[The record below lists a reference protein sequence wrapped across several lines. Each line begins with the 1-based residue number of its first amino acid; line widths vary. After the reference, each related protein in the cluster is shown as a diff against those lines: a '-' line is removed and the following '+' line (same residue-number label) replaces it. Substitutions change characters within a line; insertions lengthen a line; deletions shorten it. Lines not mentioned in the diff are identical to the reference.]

1 MGWLDEGYR
10 EDINPLV
17 DKQTQVILD
26 YEVFYELQGDKM
38 GIYLYVENGAG
49 GDFVSKPHQFRQ
61 GYFSHEYKVNVI
73 VTIKDVRQSK
83 TRVVIPIQVWS
94 RYEYFLSGV
103 WCRTATSAV
112 THGPHSSLLSERLLM
127 AKKVLQ

>member
-1 MGWLDEGYR
+1 MYVAKMFQFCFISFFFCTGIAYDTVFIIGCTGWLDEGYR

-38 GIYLYVENGAG
+38 GICLYVENGAG
-49 GDFVSKPHQFRQ
+49 GEFVSKPHQFRQ

-83 TRVVIPIQVWS
+83 TRFVIPIQVCS
-94 RYEYFLSGV
+94 HYKYF
-103 WCRTATSAV
+103 
-112 THGPHSSLLSERLLM
+112 
-127 AKKVLQ
+127 